1 MFAIGL
7 TESMDFLW
15 RRKIQNFDAIFFKHI
30 IVPPTY
36 NGSLFERAHLRALTR
51 RVTFASTMPSK
62 GIVPYDQGSKDTEDP
77 VVFRSITKRD
87 QDRVVEAISRAK
99 DDIENDSVT
108 KHLGQQVAVA
118 AVMYANTLT
127 ENSPDLF
134 SSAVV
139 KKKSGRRNMKVVG
152 QLGSG
157 KQKMARRSSVFAK
170 FTGFTVKKISKEFN
184 RKFRQGEHLRLAS
197 ALRKDKDQYIDLR
210 CEFISSAEFAG
221 LEKADRAE
229 FLKSLSDYVRHLD
242 KDDATVASLASQK
255 ITEAVRQS
263 NAMSQSQAS

>member
-1 MFAIGL
+1 
-7 TESMDFLW
+7 
-15 RRKIQNFDAIFFKHI
+15 
-30 IVPPTY
+30 
-36 NGSLFERAHLRALTR
+36 
-51 RVTFASTMPSK
+51 MPSK

-87 QDRVVEAISRAK
+87 QDRAVEAISRAK
-99 DDIENDSVT
+99 DDIKNDSVT

-118 AVMYANTLT
+118 AVMFANTLT

-157 KQKMARRSSVFAK
+157 KQRARRSSVFSK
-170 FTGFTVKKISKEFN
+170 FNGFTVKKISKEFTG
-184 RKFRQGEHLRLAS
+184 KFRRGEHLRLAS
-197 ALRKDKDQYIDLR
+197 DLRKDKDQYIDLR

-255 ITEAVRQS
+255 ITEAVHQS